1 MSAKTNVGAAENT
14 ETKPL
19 FRKCFSPGETWSK
32 DEFLDGLYWMRQAC
46 SLIAGIGV
54 GLAGFTG
61 FAVITTFIT
70 LNFLLSL
77 MYFRS
82 VLGIDIEDF
91 GGQSEGLAPSIGL
104 FVLLW
109 TLFYSAFH

>member
-1 MSAKTNVGAAENT
+1 MPSKSSVKATEST

-19 FRKCFSPGETWSK
+19 IRKCFSPGEAWSK
-32 DEFLDGLYWMRQAC
+32 DEFLDGIYWTRQAC
-46 SLIAGIGV
+46 SLVSGVGV
-54 GLAGFTG
+54 GLAGYTG

-82 VLGIDIEDF
+82 FLGVDIEDF
-91 GGQSEGLAPSIGL
+91 GGQTEGLVPSIGL
-104 FVLLW
+104 FVLCW

>member
-1 MSAKTNVGAAENT
+1 MSSKTTVKAAENT

-32 DEFLDGLYWMRQAC
+32 DEFLDGLYWMRQGC
-46 SLIAGIGV
+46 SLVAGIGV

-82 VLGIDIEDF
+82 VLVSFFVTPQNITNALEHRSRQF
-91 GGQSEGLAPSIGL
+91 TRGLSREL
-104 FVLLW
+104 
-109 TLFYSAFH
+109 